1 MNFLEFL
8 FNTLALF
15 VGGFVVLGIVVSI
28 WNFTKLEEENKKL
41 KEEIL
46 KNEYK
51 KVSRVRTTKKE
62 REEK

>member
-8 FNTLALF
+8 FNTLALL
-15 VGGFVVLGIVVSI
+15 VGGFVVLGVGVTI

-41 KEEIL
+41 KEELL
-46 KNEYK
+46 KKEYK